1 MSNKDKEY
9 LLILG
14 IIFSLV
20 YVFWPISE
28 LEETIPVVSVE
39 EEPIQVWK
47 ETHKKLNGDMGD
59 ILKIKYKI
67 DKDNTKLWI
76 RDLNTGRM
84 VHEQPFSMSPYPDS
98 HNKQS
103 RVNIYIWKLYDGEH
117 GNKYVPPGDYEI
129 CVGTSINSSENYYL
143 EIVI

>member
-28 LEETIPVVSVE
+28 LEETIPMVSVD

-143 EIVI
+143 EITL

>member
-28 LEETIPVVSVE
+28 LEETIPMVSVD

>member
-76 RDLNTGRM
+76 TDLNTGRM

>member
-143 EIVI
+143 EITL

>member
-20 YVFWPISE
+20 YVFWPIPE

-76 RDLNTGRM
+76 TDLNTGRM

>member
-20 YVFWPISE
+20 YVFWPVSE
-28 LEETIPVVSVE
+28 LEETIPVVSIE

-59 ILKIKYKI
+59 I
-67 DKDNTKLWI
+67 
-76 RDLNTGRM
+76 
-84 VHEQPFSMSPYPDS
+84 
-98 HNKQS
+98 
-103 RVNIYIWKLYDGEH
+103 
-117 GNKYVPPGDYEI
+117 
-129 CVGTSINSSENYYL
+129 
-143 EIVI
+143 

>member
-20 YVFWPISE
+20 YVFWPVSE

-76 RDLNTGRM
+76 TDLNTGRM

>member
-129 CVGTSINSSENYYL
+129 CGKGGNYLYA
-143 EIVI
+143 

>member
-20 YVFWPISE
+20 YVFWPISK
-28 LEETIPVVSVE
+28 LEEKIPVVSVE

-76 RDLNTGRM
+76 TDLNTGRM

-98 HNKQS
+98 HNKKS
-103 RVNIYIWKLYDGEH
+103 RVYIYIWKLYDGEH

-129 CVGTSINSSENYYL
+129 CVGTNINSSENYYL

>member
-20 YVFWPISE
+20 YVFWPVSE

-59 ILKIKYKI
+59 MLKIKYKI

-76 RDLNTGRM
+76 TDLNTGRM

>member
-20 YVFWPISE
+20 YVFWPIPE

>member
-1 MSNKDKEY
+1 MSNKYKEY

-28 LEETIPVVSVE
+28 LEETIPMVSVD

-76 RDLNTGRM
+76 TDLNTGRM
-84 VHEQPFSMSPYPDS
+84 VHEQPFSMSPYSDS

-129 CVGTSINSSENYYL
+129 CVGRSINSSENYYL
-143 EIVI
+143 DITL